1 MNNPIWKL
9 LPILPTQSVQVVLRK
24 WPDGRQES
32 VLVTSDE
39 YLKWLDAGNEP
50 LPADIPSES
59 KPDPKMVGIEFD
71 GVMCSATR
79 DDQNGL
85 VAVII
90 AHQLQKATF
99 QPTVFRFVNGNTLL
113 MTFDNLPKFLAVWMP
128 FRQSFFKPEDKNV

>member
-1 MNNPIWKL
+1 MYKL
-9 LPILPTQSVQVVLRK
+9 SKNLLGVEQCVERIS
-24 WPDGRQES
+24 DGALIPFDPANTEYA
-32 VLVTSDE
+32 E
-39 YLKWLDAGNEP
+39 YLQWLDKGNEP
-50 LPADIPSES
+50 LPANL
-59 KPDPKMVGIEFD
+59 PDPKMVGIEFE

-90 AHQLQKATF
+90 AHQLQKAAF

-128 FRQSFFKPEDKNV
+128 FRQSFFKPET